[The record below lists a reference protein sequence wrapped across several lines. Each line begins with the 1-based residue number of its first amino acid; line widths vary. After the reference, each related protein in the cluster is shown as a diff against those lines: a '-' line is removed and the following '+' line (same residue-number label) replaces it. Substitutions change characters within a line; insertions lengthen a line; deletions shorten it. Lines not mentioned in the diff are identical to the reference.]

1 MEHLLGFLNTL
12 QYRQLEYIPEV
23 VNLQSGFVKYSLNP
37 INETQFQQFDVPI
50 EMSPNTYLGKA
61 YAEYK
66 KIRGR

>member
-23 VNLQSGFVKYSLNP
+23 VNLQSGFVKYRFNP
-37 INETQFQQFDVPI
+37 INETQFQQFDTPI